1 MLVKLWLLPWTGILG
16 KRIMRSIFE
25 DDVKPRIVPLLGD
38 WKPQDPLGMQL
49 IADWLPVLSEDQAT
63 SFLNRY
69 ITPKLSYMI
78 QKLEV
83 DPSDQEIK
91 PLNVLF

>member
-1 MLVKLWLLPWTGILG
+1 
-16 KRIMRSIFE
+16 
-25 DDVKPRIVPLLGD
+25 
-38 WKPQDPLGMQL
+38 MQL
-49 IADWLPVLSEDQAT
+49 IYDWLPVLSEDQAT

>member
-1 MLVKLWLLPWTGILG
+1 MPWTEILG
-16 KRIMRSIFE
+16 KRIMRNIFDE
-25 DDVKPRIVPLLGD
+25 DIKPRIVPILSD
-38 WKPQDPLGMQL
+38 WKPQDPIGMQL
-49 IADWLPVLSEDQAT
+49 ISDWLPVLSENLAT